1 MGLLDTFQ
9 FDKSLK
15 VRMAEVGDTLT
26 LGELIIRSQSN
37 NAFLSVKVV
46 AGLITA
52 VYGNPT
58 SGVREYWQAVPDAE
72 RLVLKRILTNPNA
85 KIE

>member
-1 MGLLDTFQ
+1 
-9 FDKSLK
+9 
-15 VRMAEVGDTLT
+15 MAEVGDTLT

-37 NAFLSVKVV
+37 NAFLSMRVIG
-46 AGLITA
+46 GLITA

-58 SGVREYWQAVPDAE
+58 SGMREYWQAVPDTE
-72 RLVLKRILTNPNA
+72 RLVLKRILVNPNA